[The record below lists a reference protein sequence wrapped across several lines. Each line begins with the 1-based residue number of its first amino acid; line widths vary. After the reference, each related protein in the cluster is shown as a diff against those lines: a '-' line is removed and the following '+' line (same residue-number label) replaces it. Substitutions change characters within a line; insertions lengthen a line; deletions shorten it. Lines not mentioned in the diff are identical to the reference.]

1 MNRRHEWE
9 FTWVHKA
16 VLVAFLDAI
25 IVLFSYLMALLAR
38 FDFKFSEI
46 PLNYIEGYLWSMPF
60 WVAAT
65 IVVFYVCRLYH
76 SVWSLASISEIQMSV
91 VSYMILLVVYLV
103 GTLFMRLRMP
113 RSYYFMGYIISFGL
127 TTALRFSYR
136 ILRFYLGKSETDAD
150 ATDRIMIIGGGA
162 AGQILIK
169 ELTNGKRFHTKVCC
183 VIDDN
188 PDKLGRVLE
197 GIPIVGNRNDI
208 LTMVKKYKINEIVLA
223 IPSATQKVTRE
234 ILRICN
240 TTECKLKVLPGMYQF
255 ITEEV
260 SVSKL
265 REVSIE
271 DLLGR
276 EAINIDLDSVT
287 GYVMGK
293 TVLVTGGGGSIGS
306 ELCRQIAK
314 YNPKCLIIFDIYEN
328 NAYEIQQEL
337 KKKYPLLHL
346 EVLIGSVRNTKRIES
361 VMELYR
367 PDIVYHA
374 AAHKHVPL
382 MEDSPNEAIKNNVFG
397 TYKTARAADKFGVK
411 KFVLISTDKAVNPT
425 NIMGASKR
433 MCEMVIQT
441 FSRYSKTEYVAV
453 RFGNVLGSNGSVIP
467 LFKKQMAAGGP
478 VTVTHPDIIRYFMTI
493 PEAVSLV
500 LQAGAF
506 AKGGEIFVLDMGEPV
521 KIADLAKNLIRLSGY
536 TLGVDMEIKYTGLRP
551 GEKLFEELLA
561 NEEGLQKTQNELIY
575 IGKPLEFDE
584 VHFLSELKKL
594 EQAAIDERFDVKQIV
609 AGIVPTY
616 HIKEE
621 DKKRDSAIYEEFC
634 KLGRASHEGPVM
646 ED

>member
-1 MNRRHEWE
+1 MKDIINMRTSRTRMFFLFIVDVFTIILNSYLALIIRHELHYSWIPQ
-9 FTWVHKA
+9 TYIDSIKSYM
-16 VLVAFLDAI
+16 LINI
-25 IVLFSYLMALLAR
+25 ITTILLF
-38 FDFKFSEI
+38 
-46 PLNYIEGYLWSMPF
+46 
-60 WVAAT
+60 
-65 IVVFYVCRLYH
+65 VVMKLYR
-76 SVWSLASISEIQMSV
+76 SVWSFASVHEFV
-91 VSYMILLVVYLV
+91 LVFVACMLSTAFQALGMQFLV
-103 GTLFMRLRMP
+103 LDIP
-113 RSYYFMGYIISFGL
+113 RSYYIFYFFFLFM
-127 TTALRFSYR
+127 TTSVTRFSYR
-136 ILRFYLGKSETDAD
+136 ALRLIKQGFSQTNEDILNTMVIGAGEAGS
-150 ATDRIMIIGGGA
+150 MIIH
-162 AGQILIK
+162 
-169 ELTNGKRFHTKVCC
+169 ELKYSRQLNRRVMCI
-183 VIDDN
+183 IDDN
-188 PDKLGRVLE
+188 PSKKGKYLHGV
-197 GIPIVGNRNDI
+197 PIVGNKDTIIEN
-208 LTMVKKYKINEIVLA
+208 VKKYKIDEIVLA

-276 EAINIDLDSVT
+276 EAISIDLDSVT

-328 NAYEIQQEL
+328 NAYDIQQEL
-337 KKKYPLLHL
+337 KKQYPLLHL

-397 TYKTARAADKFGVK
+397 TYKTARAADKFGVR

-551 GEKLFEELLA
+551 GEKLFEELLT

-621 DKKRDSAIYEEFC
+621 DKKRDSAIYEEFY

>member
-208 LTMVKKYKINEIVLA
+208 LTMVKKYKINHIIYA
-223 IPSATQKVTRE
+223 IPATTGKNRKEILNICKETDCKLQTVPSVAQLINGEVNVTRIRDVE
-234 ILRICN
+234 I
-240 TTECKLKVLPGMYQF
+240 T
-255 ITEEV
+255 
-260 SVSKL
+260 
-265 REVSIE
+265 

-276 EAINIDLDSVT
+276 AQVKVNNQEILTAIRNQV
-287 GYVMGK
+287 
-293 TVLVTGGGGSIGS
+293 VLVTGGGGSIGS

-314 YNPKCLIIFDIYEN
+314 AGPKSLIIFDIYEN

-337 KKKYPLLHL
+337 KRTHKNL
-346 EVLIGSVRNTKRIES
+346 EIVVLIGSVRNNSRINWLWTHINRTS
-361 VMELYR
+361 YIMR
-367 PDIVYHA
+367 
-374 AAHKHVPL
+374 
-382 MEDSPNEAIKNNVFG
+382 
-397 TYKTARAADKFGVK
+397 RR
-411 KFVLISTDKAVNPT
+411 IS
-425 NIMGASKR
+425 MFR
-433 MCEMVIQT
+433 
-441 FSRYSKTEYVAV
+441 
-453 RFGNVLGSNGSVIP
+453 
-467 LFKKQMAAGGP
+467 
-478 VTVTHPDIIRYFMTI
+478 
-493 PEAVSLV
+493 
-500 LQAGAF
+500 
-506 AKGGEIFVLDMGEPV
+506 
-521 KIADLAKNLIRLSGY
+521 
-536 TLGVDMEIKYTGLRP
+536 
-551 GEKLFEELLA
+551 
-561 NEEGLQKTQNELIY
+561 
-575 IGKPLEFDE
+575 
-584 VHFLSELKKL
+584 
-594 EQAAIDERFDVKQIV
+594 
-609 AGIVPTY
+609 
-616 HIKEE
+616 
-621 DKKRDSAIYEEFC
+621 
-634 KLGRASHEGPVM
+634 
-646 ED
+646 